1 MAKNIS
7 NNFLVKPKKK
17 RKGVHSKN
25 KSRTKGGSQYVK
37 THKANNG
44 RNITTNRKIWID
56 FDFTSRELI
65 CFI

>member
-17 RKGVHSKN
+17 LKGVHSKN

-37 THKANNG
+37 PYNSQGK
-44 RNITTNRKIWID
+44 
-56 FDFTSRELI
+56 
-65 CFI
+65 